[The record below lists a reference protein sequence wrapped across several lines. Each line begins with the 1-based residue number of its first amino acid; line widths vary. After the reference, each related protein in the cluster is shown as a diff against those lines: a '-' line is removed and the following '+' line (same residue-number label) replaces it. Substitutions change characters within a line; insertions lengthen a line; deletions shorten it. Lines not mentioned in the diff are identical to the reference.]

1 MIGRSRRYL
10 RLLGDTVN
18 TAARLCSFA
27 GPWQVALADGWTTKG
42 MQQYGMELVSGEVK
56 QVKGK
61 GSMLIFRLPH
71 LPRSSTSHARAE
83 GLEVRG
89 KEDVQWEDQAVPD
102 GEAASTEYNPAARRW
117 SSPAALEASN
127 QGPAPTSVVSGACSD
142 NPGSTPPLVAPRRK
156 VLGLR
161 GSMSNLETSI
171 ENSSAASPPV
181 NLFRFRSKSVSSVP
195 GSAPAEKA
203 AVLRHFSRR
212 PSVAS
217 ARAGNFA
224 VLAATVQTKGLTKG
238 AEQGLPVLLQQVLL
252 FALFEQSIFW
262 EGSSSSF
269 LPTYSHP
276 ESDGTNA

>member
-1 MIGRSRRYL
+1 
-10 RLLGDTVN
+10 
-18 TAARLCSFA
+18 
-27 GPWQVALADGWTTKG
+27 
-42 MQQYGMELVSGEVK
+42 
-56 QVKGK
+56 
-61 GSMLIFRLPH
+61 MLIFRLPP
-71 LPRSSTSHARAE
+71 LPRSSASHARAE

-89 KEDVQWEDQAVPD
+89 KEDVQWEDR
-102 GEAASTEYNPAARRW
+102 EAASTEYKPVARRW
-117 SSPAALEASN
+117 SSPAAVEASN
-127 QGPAPTSVVSGACSD
+127 QGSVPTSAVSDACSD

-161 GSMSNLETSI
+161 GSMSNLETSL
-171 ENSSAASPPV
+171 ENSSAASSPV
-181 NLFRFRSKSVSSVP
+181 TLFRFRSKSVSSVP
-195 GSAPAEKA
+195 GSTPAVKEA
-203 AVLRHFSRR
+203 ILRHFSRR